1 MNRLKV
7 GIIGGGASGFF
18 AAIQAAENGAE
29 VLLFEKTSKVLSKV
43 LVSGGGRCNVTNGT
57 ASTSEFLKG
66 YPRGGKFMKKVF
78 RSFNAKD
85 TFSWFESR
93 GVALKIEQDGRV
105 FPVSD
110 RSSSITDV
118 LQKEAHKN
126 GVKVLYKFGIHEVEL
141 ANGKFL
147 LKSDKDSMM
156 VDRLVICT
164 GGKPRK
170 EGYGLATQLGHTL
183 NPPIPSLFTF
193 NAPDAEITALKG
205 LSVSNGHIRFE
216 GSQMQYSGPILIT
229 HWGISGPA
237 VLKLSAFGA
246 AWLHEKQYHAVA
258 LIKWDESFTEV
269 GLRDQLMSYK
279 NAHPLKN
286 IWSNPLLGIPSRLWK
301 FLSERAE
308 IEPDLRWEGV
318 NKKKI
323 NKLIENLFR
332 FSLIISGKTTFK
344 EEFVTAGGVLLGEID
359 ANTMESKLVKG
370 LFFAGEV
377 IDVDGITG
385 GYNFQAAWS
394 TGFVAGKTSTY

>member
-1 MNRLKV
+1 MKKLKV
-7 GIIGGGASGFF
+7 GVIGGGASGFF
-18 AAIQAAENGAE
+18 AAIHAAENGAE
-29 VLLFEKTSKVLSKV
+29 TILFEKSKKVLSKV

-57 ASTSEFLKG
+57 ASASEFLKG

-78 RSFNAKD
+78 RSFSAKD

-93 GVALKIEQDGRV
+93 GVPLKTERDGRV

-110 RSSSITDV
+110 SSSSITGV
-118 LQKEAHKN
+118 LQQEAQKY
-126 GVKVLYKFGIHEVEL
+126 GVKVIYKFGIQEVKL
-141 ANGKFL
+141 VKGRFL
-147 LKSDKDSMM
+147 LKSDKNSMV

-170 EGYGLATQLGHTL
+170 EGYTLVTQLGHTL

-193 NAPDAEITALKG
+193 NAPDAEIISLKG
-205 LSVSNGHIRFE
+205 LSVPKGHIRFE
-216 GSQMQYSGPILIT
+216 GTQMQYSGPILIT

-246 AWLHEKQYHAVA
+246 DWLHEKNYHAVA
-258 LIKWDESFTEV
+258 LIKWDNSFTEES
-269 GLRDQLMSYK
+269 LRTSLTSYRSE
-279 NAHPLKN
+279 HPLKN
-286 IWSNPLLGIPSRLWK
+286 IWGNPLFGIPARLWK
-301 FLSERAE
+301 FLAEKAE
-308 IEPDLRWEGV
+308 IDHELRWEGI

-323 NKLIENLFR
+323 NKLIENLSK

-344 EEFVTAGGVLLGEID
+344 EEFVTAGGVVLGEID
-359 ANTMESKLVKG
+359 PKTMESKLING

-394 TGFVAGKTSTY
+394 TGYVAGKNSTY